1 MTMFLPKNPQT
12 GLDHSCPWNEIELNH
27 SPSLP
32 GPLYLET
39 AHKGFPSQ
47 TLQVSVLGIVILLSS
62 CNFNFKDSWGNN
74 SERIVDGKASAPNH
88 QGQSPGFQEP
98 KLISH

>member
-12 GLDHSCPWNEIELNH
+12 GLDHSGPWNEIQLNH
-27 SPSLP
+27 SPSLS

-47 TLQVSVLGIVILLSS
+47 TLQVSALGIMILLNS

-74 SERIVDGKASAPNH
+74 SERIVDGKASAPTNRANLL
-88 QGQSPGFQEP
+88 SFRNRN
-98 KLISH
+98 